1 MPVALEPESAASRPA
16 FKRRG
21 HIVLALL
28 AMLVIV
34 GLGPLATMAWKLIN
48 TNREALQS
56 TNREVQGLLASSIA
70 HGIDLQIDSL
80 NGQVNGV
87 AQTLGAVVRRHAD
100 VRPEK
105 VRVALADVAH
115 GGMAHIRYS
124 YFAGDR
130 VQSISAGELS
140 EELEPMIG
148 AAVRRVA
155 EIQAARG
162 GGSRN
167 SETLQFPPVILDS
180 IPPRAM
186 MVTAAP
192 VFSGGKFLGVVTG
205 LIDVETVWQTV
216 TQHDHSGY
224 EVYAVDPDAGL
235 LASRRVEGA
244 RPGRSMDESPLVQRF
259 LSSDDRAR
267 ETAPFTVVQNGE
279 AKRYLGTLELT
290 RQGWGVVVQARE
302 KQVYLPVREIVR
314 STLTWAVGA
323 LALAGLMAIVF
334 ARSLSGPINR
344 LAAAS
349 RAFAKGDFSAR
360 VSVRSRNE
368 VGELAH
374 TFNIMASEIESYIR
388 KLRKALKENNE
399 LFLGTIRALAQ
410 AIDAK
415 DPYTRG
421 HSVRVNR
428 YAVILGRQLGLPDAE
443 LRDIHVASL
452 LHDVGKI
459 AIDDAILKKPG
470 ALTDDEFK
478 IMKTHTTR
486 GAEIMEPIRQ
496 MENMLPGLRWHHER
510 MTGGGYPDGLAGERI
525 PLMARI
531 IAVADTFDAITT
543 ARPYQNP
550 MSYEAAVARVN
561 ELKGAALDEKVVE
574 AFNRACNAG
583 LIRLEST
590 EDREVPEPTPA

>member
-1 MPVALEPESAASRPA
+1 M
-16 FKRRG
+16 
-21 HIVLALL
+21 LALL

-56 TNREVQGLLASSIA
+56 TNREVQGLLASSIS

-80 NGQVNGV
+80 NGQVQGV

-105 VRVALADVAH
+105 VRVALADVAR
-115 GGMAHIRYS
+115 GGMAHMRYS

-155 EIQAARG
+155 ENQAPRR
-162 GGSRN
+162 GGSRKG
-167 SETLQFPPVILDS
+167 ETLQFPPVVVDS

-186 MVTAAP
+186 MVIAAP
-192 VFSGGKFLGVVTG
+192 VFSSGKFLGVVTG
-205 LIDVETVWQTV
+205 LIDVERVWKTV
-216 TQHDHSGY
+216 TQHDHSGH
-224 EVYAVDPDAGL
+224 EVYAVDPDGGL
-235 LASRRVEGA
+235 LASLRVEGM
-244 RPGRSMDESPLVQRF
+244 RPGRSMGESPLVQRF

-267 ETAPFTVVQNGE
+267 ETTPFTVVQNGE

-290 RQGWGVVVQARE
+290 RQGWGIVVQAPE

-314 STLTWAVGA
+314 STLAWAVGA

-334 ARSLSGPINR
+334 ARTLSGPINR

-374 TFNIMASEIESYIR
+374 TFNIMAGEIESYIR

-443 LRDIHVASL
+443 LREIHVASL

-510 MTGGGYPDGLAGERI
+510 MTGGGYPDGLAGDRI
-525 PLMARI
+525 PMMARI

-543 ARPYQNP
+543 NRPYQNP
-550 MSYEAAVARVN
+550 MSYDAAVARVN

-583 LIRLEST
+583 LIRLEQT